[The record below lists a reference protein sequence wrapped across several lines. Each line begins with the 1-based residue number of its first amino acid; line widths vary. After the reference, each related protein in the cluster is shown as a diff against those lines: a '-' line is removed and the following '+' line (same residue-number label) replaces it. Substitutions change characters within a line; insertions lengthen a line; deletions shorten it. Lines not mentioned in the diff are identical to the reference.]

1 MKEICILIPVYNE
14 EESLPFLYD
23 RLSQI
28 RDRLHQYG
36 FYFLFI
42 DDGSKDDTV
51 RVIQELQERDDA
63 VQYVSLSRNYGKE
76 VAMMAGFDYT
86 NGDAVI
92 LLDADLQD
100 PPELIPQMLKYWEQ
114 GYKDVYAK
122 RVSRDGESWF
132 KKWSSKTY
140 YRFLQKMTSIDIQ
153 EDTGDFRL
161 LDKTCIEA
169 LKQMRESQRYTK
181 GMFSWMGFKKK
192 EILFH
197 RDARVAGE
205 TKWSYKKLFGLAME
219 GLTSLSIAPLRIA
232 TIIGSLAIVAAVILS
247 AYLVI
252 HLLVSGAG
260 VTSML
265 LIIDALLLMGG
276 IQLLCTGLL
285 GEYVGRIFMETKER
299 PLYFVESSSIKP
311 RRVLLSQSKFTERRK
326 I

>member
-181 GMFSWMGFKKK
+181 GMFSWMGFRKK

-252 HLLVSGAG
+252 HLLVSGTG
-260 VTSML
+260 VTSMP

>member
-232 TIIGSLAIVAAVILS
+232 TIIGSLAIVAAVVLS

-260 VTSML
+260 MTSMP

>member
-51 RVIQELQERDDA
+51 RMIQELQERDDA

-252 HLLVSGAG
+252 HLLVSGTG
-260 VTSML
+260 VTSMP

-276 IQLLCTGLL
+276 VQLLCTGLL

-311 RRVLLSQSKFTERRK
+311 SRVLLSQSKFNERRK

>member
-232 TIIGSLAIVAAVILS
+232 TIIGSLAIVAAVTLS

>member
-252 HLLVSGAG
+252 HLLVSGTG
-260 VTSML
+260 VTSMP

>member
-232 TIIGSLAIVAAVILS
+232 TIIGSMAIVAAVVLS

-252 HLLVSGAG
+252 HLLVSGTG
-260 VTSML
+260 VTSMP

>member
-51 RVIQELQERDDA
+51 RVIQELQEQDDA

-232 TIIGSLAIVAAVILS
+232 TIIGSLAIVAAVVLS

-252 HLLVSGAG
+252 HLLVSGTG
-260 VTSML
+260 VTSMP

>member
-140 YRFLQKMTSIDIQ
+140 YRFLQQMTSIDIQ

-232 TIIGSLAIVAAVILS
+232 TIIGSIAIVAAVILS

-252 HLLVSGAG
+252 HLLVSGTG
-260 VTSML
+260 VTSMP

>member
-28 RDRLHQYG
+28 RDRLNQYG

-232 TIIGSLAIVAAVILS
+232 TIIGSLAIVAAVVLS

-252 HLLVSGAG
+252 HLLVSGTG
-260 VTSML
+260 VTSMP

>member
-42 DDGSKDDTV
+42 DDGSRDETV

-232 TIIGSLAIVAAVILS
+232 TIIGSLAIVGSVVLS

-252 HLLVSGAG
+252 HLFVSGAG
-260 VTSML
+260 AMSMP

>member
-232 TIIGSLAIVAAVILS
+232 TIIGSLAIVAAVVLS

-252 HLLVSGAG
+252 HLLVSGTG
-260 VTSML
+260 VTSMP

>member
-42 DDGSKDDTV
+42 DDGSRDETV

-140 YRFLQKMTSIDIQ
+140 YRFLQKMTSIDVQ

-232 TIIGSLAIVAAVILS
+232 TIIGSLAIVGSVVLS

-252 HLLVSGAG
+252 HLFVSGAG
-260 VTSML
+260 AMSMP

>member
-42 DDGSKDDTV
+42 DDGGKDDTV

-161 LDKTCIEA
+161 LDKACIEA

-252 HLLVSGAG
+252 HLLVSGTG
-260 VTSML
+260 VTSMP

>member
-28 RDRLHQYG
+28 RDRLQQYG

-42 DDGSKDDTV
+42 DDGSRDETV

-205 TKWSYKKLFGLAME
+205 TKWSYKNLFGLAME

-232 TIIGSLAIVAAVILS
+232 TIIGSLAIVGSVVLL

-252 HLLVSGAG
+252 HLFVSGAG
-260 VTSML
+260 AMSMP